1 MVTWPTRLVV
11 LSKVGTAVAAI
22 LLAYGLAQAD
32 LSIGHWGLVH
42 SLTPVFFIG
51 LAVLTMSAALL
62 WIAPLDHPGLVFIQS
77 ILLITALNLTPVA
90 LEGLGWSREGF
101 FGGTFE
107 CIVRNGQLDPGVVP
121 LHNWPGMSLL
131 LATFTLISG
140 VRELEQQQIMLRLAP
155 TLINLWYLVP
165 LFLSFRILLGQKSNR
180 WGAAVWIFY
189 LANRTSQDY
198 LSAQAVAYFFFL
210 SFVWFSVKL
219 ALKQDGLRRVG
230 QPSIEM
236 VIAATLTITHLA
248 TTLVTL
254 VFKAATDALRR
265 PSRYTFVAYGAVVAA
280 AWIIY
285 GTATFFED
293 NLASYVRTAFS
304 LDYFRGTTTARITE
318 TPDIYAHIDQAA
330 TFYMAAFLL
339 LALLGVA
346 LSWRTVKQLSP
357 VRMMLVL
364 WLSPFLVFL
373 LMPYSGGERLMRVF
387 LLSLVPMA
395 YFAATL
401 LRHRFMGTLLVIF
414 LILAPALYFVTKYGY
429 EAYEYVHPSEGAG
442 LEFVYENVGARP
454 STMVGDVRFLSH
466 KYQEYYKLI
475 DYEILTT
482 APGRPTPNGRDLL
495 DFQHDF
501 VVASRADRERFAL
514 TSDAQQRLDD
524 AYEIVDNSRRYQL
537 IYDSGG
543 FKLYGT
549 VTVYSHQ

>member
-1 MVTWPTRLVV
+1 MEVALATWATRLVV

-22 LLAYGLAQAD
+22 VLACGLAQGE
-32 LSIGHWGLVH
+32 LSIGHWGLIH

-62 WIAPLDHPGLVFIQS
+62 WIAPVDHPRLVFIQS
-77 ILLITALNLTPVA
+77 ILLITALNFTPIA

-101 FGGTFE
+101 QGGIFE
-107 CIVRNGQLDPGVVP
+107 YVVRNGQLDPGVAP
-121 LHNWPGMSLL
+121 LHAWPGMSLV
-131 LATFTLISG
+131 LAAFTLISG
-140 VRELEQQQIMLRLAP
+140 ANELEQQQIILRLAP

-165 LFLSFRILLGQKSNR
+165 LFLIFRILLGQKSNR

-210 SFVWFSVKL
+210 SFVWFSVKR
-219 ALKQDGLRRVG
+219 ALKQDEPRGLAQSG
-230 QPSIEM
+230 IEM
-236 VIAATLTITHLA
+236 VIAGALTITHLA

-265 PSRYTFVAYGAVVAA
+265 PRRYTFVAYGAVVAA

-304 LDYFRGTTTARITE
+304 LDYFRGTTTTRITE
-318 TPDIYAHIDQAA
+318 TPDIYAHIDQVA

-357 VRMMLVL
+357 ARMTLVL

-373 LMPYSGGERLMRVF
+373 LVPYGGERLMRVF
-387 LLSLVPMA
+387 LFSLVPMA

-442 LEFVYENVGARP
+442 LEYLYENVGARP
-454 STMVGDVRFLSH
+454 SVMVGDVRFLSH
-466 KYQEYYKLI
+466 KYQEYYKVI

-482 APGRPTPNGRDLL
+482 AAGGLTPNGRDLL

-501 VVASRADRERFAL
+501 VVASRADRERWDL

-524 AYEIVDNSRRYQL
+524 AYEIVENSRRYQL

-549 VTVYSHQ
+549 VTV